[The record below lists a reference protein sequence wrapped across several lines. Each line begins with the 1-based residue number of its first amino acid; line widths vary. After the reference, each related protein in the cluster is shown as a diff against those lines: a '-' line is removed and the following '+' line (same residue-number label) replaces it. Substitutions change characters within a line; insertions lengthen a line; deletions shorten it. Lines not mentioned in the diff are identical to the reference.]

1 MMHVSKTKAF
11 FCRLSL
17 LLGHLEWLWVRH
29 CNLSYVWKIILM
41 WRLFSEAAEQELEN
55 RETWKKM
62 CLNSLNYSQICV
74 RFHSNHFLLH
84 SVPVPGTSVLTA
96 LIQTYFWSIIN
107 NLARV
112 NKWIQVLVTASSK
125 FKDIESILCFNGT
138 PQLPIHSIS
147 PKIIISLVRN
157 YLNYVLAMGLLSVC
171 LLLKLLNPASGNG
184 TGRIRAT
191 CSHSS
196 VL

>member
-1 MMHVSKTKAF
+1 MEQ
-11 FCRLSL
+11 L
-17 LLGHLEWLWVRH
+17 LLKNYSYMETIFRSSRTRVRKWRDLE
-29 CNLSYVWKIILM
+29 
-41 WRLFSEAAEQELEN
+41 
-55 RETWKKM
+55 KM
-62 CLNSLNYSQICV
+62 YLNSLNYSQICV
-74 RFHSNHFLLH
+74 RFHCIFFCIQFQ
-84 SVPVPGTSVLTA
+84 PVPGTSVLTA

-138 PQLPIHSIS
+138 PKLPIHSIS
-147 PKIIISLVRN
+147 SKIIISLVKN

-171 LLLKLLNPASGNG
+171 LLLKLLNSASGSG